1 MDSLKRSTSVSANLD
16 IRETTAKKVKHD
28 CRKLS
33 FPAGSTGFLI
43 KRAIFDQFGATFT
56 LFLKTLSGQGKR
68 S

>member
-1 MDSLKRSTSVSANLD
+1 M
-16 IRETTAKKVKHD
+16 TTFVLYLLWTVGVN
-28 CRKLS
+28 KLEHHVQT
-33 FPAGSTGFLI
+33 GSTGVLI